1 MFLKPLIFGML
12 LTVRYRQFVKMVTIP
27 GMRTVQVRAVA
38 DAPQCRAKHAE
49 LSSAATSICQY
60 AFRIISRPLSLTI
73 LYNCSSLQFR
83 RPFCS
88 YSISA
93 NRSLSLSLCCRDWSV
108 RLEIL
113 LLNYIFDGS
122 EPRSWCCNADIE
134 RTFHQ
139 FRDQPKT
146 LTAWFVLHSCFP
158 DIWVWL

>member
-1 MFLKPLIFGML
+1 
-12 LTVRYRQFVKMVTIP
+12 MVTFP
-27 GMRTVQVRAVA
+27 GMRIVQPRAVA
-38 DAPQCRAKHAE
+38 DSPQCCAKHAK

-60 AFRIISRPLSLTI
+60 AFQIISRPLSLTI
-73 LYNCSSLQFR
+73 LYDCSSLQFR
-83 RPFCS
+83 RLFCS
-88 YSISA
+88 HSISA
-93 NRSLSLSLCCRDWSV
+93 NRSLSLLPYCRDRSV
-108 RLEIL
+108 RLGIL